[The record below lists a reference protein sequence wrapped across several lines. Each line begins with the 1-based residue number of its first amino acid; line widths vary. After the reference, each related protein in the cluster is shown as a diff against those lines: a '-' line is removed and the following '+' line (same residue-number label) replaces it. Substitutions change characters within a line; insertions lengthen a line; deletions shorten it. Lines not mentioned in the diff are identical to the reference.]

1 MIADILTVAWKEL
14 REMLMFGDTRGRSR
28 LSLLALLVIFGV
40 VIPLQNGREWVI
52 SPISAMIWAWMPYM
66 WVYSVVADSFAGERE
81 RHTLEALL
89 ATRLSDRA
97 ILFGKLL
104 AALAYGFT
112 LTWAILL
119 VSLITVNAAVQG
131 RDVLLFSPMV
141 TLGALVF
148 SILVSGLSANIGI
161 LVSLRA
167 SSVRQAQQWMSFGV
181 LILFL
186 PLMLIRF
193 IPAAWLKTIGNAV
206 IHANPLQIG
215 FWTAVGL
222 IMIETVLLVIAMRLF
237 QRSKLILDEYP
248 SK

>member
-14 REMLMFGDTRGRSR
+14 REMLTFGDSRGRNK
-28 LSLLALLVIFGV
+28 LSLLVILAIFGV
-40 VIPLQNGREWVI
+40 VIPLQSGREWVT
-52 SPISAMIWAWMPYM
+52 SPVSAMVWAWMPYM

-112 LTWAILL
+112 LTWSILL
-119 VSLITVNAAVQG
+119 VSLVTINVAVRG
-131 RDVLLFSPMV
+131 EGLLLFTPLM
-141 TLGALVF
+141 TIGALVF
-148 SILVSGLSANIGI
+148 SVLISGLAASIGV

-167 SSVRQAQQWMSFGV
+167 SSVRQAQQWMSFGMLV
-181 LILFL
+181 LFL
-186 PLMLIRF
+186 PFMFIQF
-193 IPAAWLKTIGNAV
+193 IPRALLESFGNAL

-215 FWTAVGL
+215 IWAAIVVL
-222 IMIETVLLVIAMRLF
+222 AIQIVLLAIAMRLF
-237 QRSKLILDEYP
+237 QRSKLILD
-248 SK
+248 

>member
-1 MIADILTVAWKEL
+1 MIADSLTVAWKEL
-14 REMLMFGDTRGRSR
+14 REMLMFGDTRGRNK
-28 LSLLALLVIFGV
+28 LSLLVILLIFGV
-40 VIPLQNGREWVI
+40 VIPLQSGRDWVT
-52 SPISAMIWAWMPYM
+52 SPISAMVWAWMPYM

-119 VSLITVNAAVQG
+119 VSLVTINVTVQG
-131 RDVLLFSPMV
+131 NGLLLFSPLM

-148 SILVSGLSANIGI
+148 SILISGLAASIGV

-167 SSVRQAQQWMSFGV
+167 SSVRQAQQWMSFGMLV
-181 LILFL
+181 LFL
-186 PLMLIRF
+186 PFMFIQF
-193 IPAAWLKTIGNAV
+193 IPRVWLESFGAVVMNTNPVQIAIWAAVALLAIQA
-206 IHANPLQIG
+206 
-215 FWTAVGL
+215 
-222 IMIETVLLVIAMRLF
+222 VLLAVAMRLF
-237 QRSKLILDEYP
+237 QRSKLILD
-248 SK
+248 

>member
-14 REMLMFGDTRGRSR
+14 REMLMFGDSRGRSK
-28 LSLLALLVIFGV
+28 LSLLVILLIFGI
-40 VIPLQNGREWVI
+40 VIPLQSGREWVT
-52 SPISAMIWAWMPYM
+52 SPISAMVWAWMPYM

-104 AALAYGFT
+104 AALAYGFS

-119 VSLITVNAAVQG
+119 VSLVTINVAVRG
-131 RDVLLFSPMV
+131 SGLLLFSPIMMV
-141 TLGALVF
+141 GAFVF
-148 SILVSGLSANIGI
+148 SILVSGLAASIGV

-167 SSVRQAQQWMSFGV
+167 GSVRQAQQWMSFGM

-186 PLMLIRF
+186 PFMFIQF
-193 IPAAWLKTIGNAV
+193 IPRAWLESFGNTLIHTNPVQIAVWVVAVLIVLETILMA
-206 IHANPLQIG
+206 
-215 FWTAVGL
+215 
-222 IMIETVLLVIAMRLF
+222 IAMRLF
-237 QRSKLILDEYP
+237 QRSKLILD
-248 SK
+248 

>member
-14 REMLMFGDTRGRSR
+14 REMLMFGDSRGRSK
-28 LSLLALLVIFGV
+28 LSLLVILLIFGV
-40 VIPLQNGREWVI
+40 VIPLQNGREWVA
-52 SPISAMIWAWMPYM
+52 SPISAMVWAWMPYM

-119 VSLITVNAAVQG
+119 VSLVTVNVAVRG
-131 RDVLLFSPMV
+131 SGLLLFSPMM
-141 TLGALVF
+141 TAGALVF
-148 SILVSGLSANIGI
+148 SILVSGLSASIGV

-167 SSVRQAQQWMSFGV
+167 ASVRQAQQWMSFGMLV
-181 LILFL
+181 LFL
-186 PLMLIRF
+186 PLMLIQF
-193 IPAAWLKTIGNAV
+193 IPRTWLESVGNALTHADPFQIAVWAAV
-206 IHANPLQIG
+206 ILLVVQS
-215 FWTAVGL
+215 
-222 IMIETVLLVIAMRLF
+222 VLLAVAMRLF
-237 QRSKLILDEYP
+237 QRSKLILD
-248 SK
+248 

>member
-14 REMLMFGDTRGRSR
+14 REMLMFGDSRGRSK
-28 LSLLALLVIFGV
+28 LSLLVILLIFGI
-40 VIPLQNGREWVI
+40 VIPLQSGREWVT
-52 SPISAMIWAWMPYM
+52 SPISAMVWAWMPYM

-104 AALAYGFT
+104 AALAYGFS

-119 VSLITVNAAVQG
+119 VSLVTINVAVRG
-131 RDVLLFSPMV
+131 SGLLLFSPIMMV
-141 TLGALVF
+141 GAFVF
-148 SILVSGLSANIGI
+148 SILVSGLAASIGV

-167 SSVRQAQQWMSFGV
+167 GSVRQAQQWMSFGM

-186 PLMLIRF
+186 PFMFIQF
-193 IPAAWLKTIGNAV
+193 IPRTWLESFGNTLIHTNPVQIAVWVVVVLSVVETILMA
-206 IHANPLQIG
+206 
-215 FWTAVGL
+215 
-222 IMIETVLLVIAMRLF
+222 IAMRLF
-237 QRSKLILDEYP
+237 QRSKLILD
-248 SK
+248 